1 MQSMLGVREQMETFG
16 QKVIRPFMPIQHQH
30 FYAQLPFVFAGSID
44 QQGQPWA
51 SILCGRPGFMSAA
64 SDTELRINSLPL
76 PGDPLAEVLKGGK
89 GNKKNIGL
97 LGVELT
103 SRRRNRLSTHLIE
116 SDEDGFLL
124 QVDQC
129 FGNCPQYIQSRDV
142 SFIDEADMPSASLEL
157 MAQFDEQAISLIER
171 SDTFFVASYYVDG
184 EGRASEG
191 ADVSHR
197 GGKPGFVRV
206 DGQKT
211 LTIPD
216 YLGNNHFNT
225 LGNILENGMAGLLFI
240 DFESGDVL
248 TMTGKAEVLLEST
261 EADYFSGA
269 ERLWRFEL
277 IEARWLR
284 SALPLRWRFND
295 YSANTTFTGTW
306 EEASLA
312 ERVDK
317 QRADFLPYTVSEIV
331 DESSQVKSLYL
342 TADNF
347 QKNSF
352 KAGQFLSI
360 KLKIDGQELIRTY
373 TVSSAP
379 EDEYFR
385 ISVKRESASSPEH
398 PVGIVSNFLHDEV
411 SVGEQILCKSPLG
424 SFHLDDDSPRSVVL
438 IAAGVGITPMISM
451 ARHVLLE
458 NFRTRSFRQITLIAA
473 ATNQQQQAFQ
483 AELQQLSVQSSGA
496 IRCIWALS
504 RPEKE
509 SPPVSYHRGY
519 INKELLQSILP
530 LDDYDF
536 YLCGPSGFMQSQYD
550 LLRELGISDKRV
562 FAEEFGPASLQRE
575 MEHISVSLKTSQVD
589 AKAALVSFIDRET
602 NSAVEQHWT
611 QQDGHLLEFAEAHGL
626 TPAYGCRSGQ
636 CGSCKVKLISG
647 KVNHHG
653 IDNSLLNDDEVLLCC
668 ASPAPNDE
676 EALPSIRLAL

>member
-1 MQSMLGVREQMETFG
+1 
-16 QKVIRPFMPIQHQH
+16 
-30 FYAQLPFVFAGSID
+30 
-44 QQGQPWA
+44 
-51 SILCGRPGFMSAA
+51 
-64 SDTELRINSLPL
+64 
-76 PGDPLAEVLKGGK
+76 
-89 GNKKNIGL
+89 
-97 LGVELT
+97 
-103 SRRRNRLSTHLIE
+103 
-116 SDEDGFLL
+116 
-124 QVDQC
+124 
-129 FGNCPQYIQSRDV
+129 
-142 SFIDEADMPSASLEL
+142 
-157 MAQFDEQAISLIER
+157 MAKICL
-171 SDTFFVASYYVDG
+171 
-184 EGRASEG
+184 
-191 ADVSHR
+191 
-197 GGKPGFVRV
+197 
-206 DGQKT
+206 T
-211 LTIPD
+211 LT
-216 YLGNNHFNT
+216 
-225 LGNILENGMAGLLFI
+225 
-240 DFESGDVL
+240 
-248 TMTGKAEVLLEST
+248 
-261 EADYFSGA
+261 
-269 ERLWRFEL
+269 
-277 IEARWLR
+277 
-284 SALPLRWRFND
+284 
-295 YSANTTFTGTW
+295 
-306 EEASLA
+306 LA
-312 ERVDK
+312 
-317 QRADFLPYTVSEIV
+317 LPYTVSEIV

-398 PVGIVSNFLHDEV
+398 PVGIVSNFLHDKV

-424 SFHLDDDSPRSVVL
+424 SFYLDDDSPRSVVL

-504 RPEKE
+504 
-509 SPPVSYHRGY
+509 
-519 INKELLQSILP
+519 
-530 LDDYDF
+530 

-575 MEHISVSLKTSQVD
+575 VEHISVSLKTSQVD
-589 AKAALVSFIDRET
+589 AKAALVSFLDRET

-668 ASPAPNDE
+668 ASPAPNE
-676 EALPSIRLAL
+676 RCA